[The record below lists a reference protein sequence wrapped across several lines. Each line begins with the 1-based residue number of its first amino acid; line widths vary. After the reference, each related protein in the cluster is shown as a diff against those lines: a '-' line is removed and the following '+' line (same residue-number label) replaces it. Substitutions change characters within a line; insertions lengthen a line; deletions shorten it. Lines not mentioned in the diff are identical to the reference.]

1 MENRTKG
8 DRYANLG
15 EVERGLTD
23 TAIDRGRAATGEC
36 LNAVKGESG
45 MG

>member
-15 EVERGLTD
+15 VEEERGLTD
-23 TAIDRGRAATGEC
+23 TAIEQEPP
-36 LNAVKGESG
+36 LPVNA
-45 MG
+45 